1 MGQLLAVIWKQK
13 EDDGVVIDFDNAKPS
28 ESEAKIYAQAS
39 ELLERG
45 ALILKTLEDYKGA
58 REEVRKAMGTP
69 NVENEAV
76 AFDAL
81 LIVVN
86 EVASFWEYSKRLEE
100 ILPRMLDQLSKPV
113 VDEKQPVAGQQA
125 LAKQLAAVFDFALR
139 FDQVRMLRP
148 HLPNDFSFYRRLLPK
163 FHKNPNITVKDEDA
177 GAVGL
182 FTADYVPMM
191 NALCRGAAKAAK
203 DNARVADTLA
213 LIANSC
219 LKMIKNR
226 KFENTETNML
236 CARAMTGAVVLF
248 DHVDASGAFHKRSPL
263 HIKPIIQTLIREFPS
278 DAALANALRFTTRT
292 FKSAPDSIQDL
303 FE

>member
-1 MGQLLAVIWKQK
+1 MELSLIL
-13 EDDGVVIDFDNAKPS
+13 IMPS
-28 ESEAKIYAQAS
+28 RLKVRQKIYAQAS

-69 NVENEAV
+69 NIETETV

-81 LIVVN
+81 LVVVN

-100 ILPRMLDQLSKPV
+100 ILPRMLDHLSKPAE
-113 VDEKQPVAGQQA
+113 DQKQPVAGQQA

-148 HLPNDFSFYRRLLPK
+148 NLPNDFSFYRRLLPK
-163 FHKNPNITVKDEDA
+163 FQKNPNITVKDEDA
-177 GAVGL
+177 GAIGL
-182 FTADYVPMM
+182 FTADYIPMM
-191 NALCRGAAKAAK
+191 NALCRGATKAAK
-203 DNARVADTLA
+203 ENPRVSVTLA

-219 LKMIKNR
+219 LKMIKCR
-226 KFENTETNML
+226 KFEKAETNML

-248 DHVDASGAFHKRSPL
+248 DHVDASGAFQKRSPVQ
-263 HIKPIIQTLIREFPS
+263 IKPIIQTLIRDFPN
-278 DAALANALRFTTRT
+278 DGALANALRFTTRT
-292 FKSAPDSIQDL
+292 FKSAPDSIQEL